1 MEKLKGGISD
11 KKTLSDIAIKH
22 TYDDSR
28 DRLDKGEFNNMLKH
42 LKKQLNMGIGI
53 ESEHTNN
60 ELMAREIAM
69 DHLSEDP
76 NYYTNLKQIETKE
89 SMDASASGS
98 FEGAFSSGPIVK
110 RKIDKIHNFEGD
122 LSEVTDASSSGQYD
136 VSFSTGRSNPLKIN
150 GPKSILNSRA
160 VKDKNFPKWGGP
172 GGVYVKVKEKC
183 KRYPYCNQGDIKS
196 LDFFESEELKESVK
210 KVSNKLGLP
219 YSEVEKIV
227 INEINK
233 IFIK

>member
-1 MEKLKGGISD
+1 MEKLKGGVSD
-11 KKTLSDIAIKH
+11 KKTLSDIAIRH

-42 LKKQLNMGIGI
+42 LKKQLNIGIGI
-53 ESEHTNN
+53 ESEHT
-60 ELMAREIAM
+60 EDDLIAREIAM

-98 FEGAFSSGPIVK
+98 FEGSFSSGPIVK
-110 RKIDKIHNFEGD
+110 RKINKIHNFEGD
-122 LSEVTDASSSGQYD
+122 LSEVTDTSSSGQYD
-136 VSFSTGRSNPLKIN
+136 VSFSSNRSNPLKIN

>member
-42 LKKQLNMGIGI
+42 LKKQLNMGISI

-60 ELMAREIAM
+60 ESMAREIAM

>member
-42 LKKQLNMGIGI
+42 LKKQLNIGI
-53 ESEHTNN
+53 SVESEHTNN

-210 KVSNKLGLP
+210 KASNKLGLP

>member
-11 KKTLSDIAIKH
+11 KMSLEDIAKKH
-22 TYDDSR
+22 
-28 DRLDKGEFNNMLKH
+28 DKKGYYHIEDMVKF
-42 LKKQLNMGIGI
+42 LKKQLDKGIKV
-53 ESEHTNN
+53 EKEHTNN

-76 NYYTNLKQIETKE
+76 NYYIKLKQIETKE
-89 SMDASASGS
+89 AMDAGASGS

-110 RKIDKIHNFEGD
+110 RKINKIHNFEGD
-122 LSEVTDASSSGQYD
+122 LSEITDASSSGQYD
-136 VSFSTGRSNPLKIN
+136 VSFSSGRSNPLKIN
-150 GPKSILNSRA
+150 GPKSILKSRA

-219 YSEVEKIV
+219 YSEVEKLV

>member
-1 MEKLKGGISD
+1 
-11 KKTLSDIAIKH
+11 
-22 TYDDSR
+22 
-28 DRLDKGEFNNMLKH
+28 
-42 LKKQLNMGIGI
+42 
-53 ESEHTNN
+53 
-60 ELMAREIAM
+60 
-69 DHLSEDP
+69 
-76 NYYTNLKQIETKE
+76 
-89 SMDASASGS
+89 
-98 FEGAFSSGPIVK
+98 
-110 RKIDKIHNFEGD
+110 
-122 LSEVTDASSSGQYD
+122 
-136 VSFSTGRSNPLKIN
+136 LKIN

-219 YSEVEKIV
+219 YSEVEKLV

>member
-42 LKKQLNMGIGI
+42 LKKQLNIGI
-53 ESEHTNN
+53 SVESEHTNN